1 VTDKKSAGTAHNPSW
16 SGTTASEW
24 TGSVPAQSTGLTPS
38 TTYAIPAFDAAGNA
52 LPAPDTTPPI
62 TPANLAANLISAPQ
76 INLSWTDSIDNVGV
90 TGYLLERC
98 QNAGCSN
105 FAQIAAP
112 TATNYSDTALVAET
126 SYSYRV
132 RAKDAAGNLS
142 PYSNTATT
150 TTLTAAPTA
159 ITFVQMNHRTPFTSQ
174 TQVVVPYTLAQ
185 TAGNL
190 NIVVVGWNDTAASV
204 ISVTDSN
211 KNVYARAVG
220 PTQFAGYATQSIY
233 YAKNIIGAASGANSV
248 TVSFSAGAMRPDIRI
263 LEYAGLDTVNPVDV
277 TAGNVGNTAN
287 TDSGLVSTRSAT
299 ELLFG
304 ANTVFTSVP
313 GPGSGYIA
321 RIVTNPDGNIAEDR
335 PVATIGSYRATA
347 PLNAA
352 GPWIMQLVTFR
363 APGQL
368 AH

>member
-1 VTDKKSAGTAHNPSW
+1 
-16 SGTTASEW
+16 
-24 TGSVPAQSTGLTPS
+24 
-38 TTYAIPAFDAAGNA
+38 
-52 LPAPDTTPPI
+52 
-62 TPANLAANLISAPQ
+62 
-76 INLSWTDSIDNVGV
+76 LSWTASTDNVGV
-90 TGYLLERC
+90 TNYLIERC
-98 QNAGCSN
+98 QNAECSN

-112 TATNYSDTALVAET
+112 TATNYSDMALAAGT

-132 RAKDAAGNLS
+132 CARDAAGNLS

-159 ITFVQMNHRTPFTSQ
+159 ITFVQANYGTRLTSQ
-174 TQVVVPYTLAQ
+174 TQVVVPYTAAQ

-190 NIVVVGWNDTAASV
+190 NIIVVGWNDTTASV
-204 ISVTDSN
+204 VSVTDSN
-211 KNVYARAVG
+211 KNVYAPAVG

-233 YAKNIIGAASGANSV
+233 YAKNIAGTAAGMNSV
-248 TVSFSAGAMRPDIRI
+248 TVSFSAAAVRPDIRI
-263 LEYAGLDTVNPVDV
+263 LEYAGLDTVNPLDV
-277 TAGNVGNTAN
+277 TAGNMGNTEN
-287 TDSGLVSTRSAT
+287 TDSGFVTTRSAT
-299 ELLFG
+299 ELLF
-304 ANTVFTSVP
+304 AASTVFTSVP

-335 PVATIGSYRATA
+335 PVAAIGRYRSTA

-368 AH
+368 TH